1 MKILI
6 FDISGE
12 FAHFRKF
19 NTTSSP
25 LTYTIPT
32 RTAISGLLG
41 AILGIGREEFY
52 VHFLKEKASIAVQ
65 VLNPI
70 RKQGYGFNLI
80 NTKEG
85 MYRIK
90 NRTQV
95 RFEFVADPAYRVFLT
110 HTDAELFNGLKERIE
125 KKDYTFQPYLGLAQL
140 TSDVKFVDFV
150 EGSLQNTGG
159 EPVDIISAVNLE
171 ACTGKKI
178 EIDPDLKYTS
188 AIMPM
193 EMVIDKDDP
202 TVKPPADG
210 SLPKNRKTTEY
221 AEVIYET
228 SGLPVKVMVNSFINV
243 PGYGNI
249 LFL

>member
-32 RTAISGLLG
+32 RTAVTGLTG
-41 AILGIGREEFY
+41 AILGIGREEY
-52 VHFLKEKASIAVQ
+52 YGHFLKEKASIAVQ
-65 VLNPI
+65 VLNPV

-95 RFEFVADPAYRVFLT
+95 RFEFVAEPRYRIFFA
-110 HTDAELFNGLKERIE
+110 HTDPLLFEELQDRITR
-125 KKDYTFQPYLGLAQL
+125 KDFTFQPYLGLAQL
-140 TSDVKFVDFV
+140 TSDVTFVNCV
-150 EGSLQNTGG
+150 EASETPSSG
-159 EPVDIISAVNLE
+159 PVEIISAINLNI
-171 ACTGKKI
+171 CPGRNI
-178 EIDPDLKYTS
+178 EINPDHKYSS

-193 EMVIDKDDP
+193 EMVIDLEDT
-202 TVKPPADG
+202 TVKPVTEG

-221 AEVIYET
+221 AEVIYEVT
-228 SGLPVKVMVNSFINV
+228 GQPVKAKVESYINV
-243 PGYGNI
+243 PDHGNI